1 MQELVLVTTA
11 VGMHCITV
19 ENEHASGGIGCP
31 DVTLGSSRTLLRRP
45 LEQME
50 PSEETRSLGGMSS
63 AAPDTLTVL
72 TARYQ
77 RTASAI

>member
-1 MQELVLVTTA
+1 MPESVLVTTA
-11 VGMHCITV
+11 VGMHCTTV
-19 ENEHASGGIGCP
+19 ENEHSSGGIGCP
-31 DVTLGSSRTLLRRP
+31 DVTLGSSRTLLRP

-50 PSEETRSLGGMSS
+50 PSEDTRSLGGMSS